1 MFFTLGITGSDFSA
15 ILLMNPR
22 EAVAKLKS
30 CNRHVFAMSDNFLGN
45 VCDLKMG
52 SKKDSHQSAAFLGE
66 GIFTMG
72 YSKKYIMYWGVLQV
86 L

>member
-1 MFFTLGITGSDFSA
+1 LERSFSVYTQYACLSPIQLTRVNCHLSQRSSLNPNLSKKARGIK
-15 ILLMNPR
+15 PR
-22 EAVAKLKS
+22 A
-30 CNRHVFAMSDNFLGN
+30 
-45 VCDLKMG
+45 KMG